1 MYGTL
6 KILSRRYKI
15 DNKWYRRLPPDGITF
30 RLEALLNSFTLI
42 TQEAGSSETQ
52 VRMYGLHGLSV
63 PQEFLYNQ
71 GRENPRPHD

>member
-1 MYGTL
+1 
-6 KILSRRYKI
+6 
-15 DNKWYRRLPPDGITF
+15 
-30 RLEALLNSFTLI
+30 LEALLNSFTLI